1 MRCFKI
7 KETLTE
13 CSEAEL
19 MSGGEQYAAFMS
31 SAEWEEKK
39 ALFDMPMDIELDL
52 SDRTETRAVVSF
64 DALTGGIFAPEREKP
79 AAGGHFFAFALDEK
93 GIAVIDDEGFAL
105 KLSEEIM
112 RTRRWREPG
121 LERFIYD
128 LLEGVIEPD
137 LRVLEDFKK
146 KLDSMEE
153 RILSGEIED
162 LPAELSTTRGA
173 LNELQLFYEE
183 LIDLGQELEE
193 NENGFFRESGERYF
207 HLFTDR
213 VVRLQDRATSLRDH
227 VGQLRELVQSQID
240 IRQNHIMTYL
250 TVITSIFM
258 PLTLITG
265 WYGMNFRYMPEL
277 NYVWAYPA
285 VLAVCVLIAAACI
298 VWFKKKKWM

>member
-1 MRCFKI
+1 
-7 KETLTE
+7 
-13 CSEAEL
+13 
-19 MSGGEQYAAFMS
+19 MS

-52 SDRTETRAVVSF
+52 SDRTETRAFVSF
-64 DALTGGIFAPEREKP
+64 DALTGGIFVPEREKP
-79 AAGGHFFAFALDEK
+79 AAGGQFFAFALDEK

-207 HLFTDR
+207 RLFTDR

-298 VWFKKKKWM
+298 IWFKKKKWM